1 MAGEQS
7 TKSDGLGIWIRF
19 WDLALALALLI
30 AAFLMVRLDAIP
42 QLRSMAGEQTYFNG
56 KPLLLDT
63 YRRGYSFE
71 MVRDHLRALGAE
83 GRDYYAHT
91 FMPMHDLALSL
102 FIMTFMVLFV
112 LYATQA
118 DKHYAIGMPSWIRK
132 ALLVPPVVQFL
143 LDIGENF
150 MLRSVIESFPWIS
163 VKVVDQAS
171 QFTQAKWLLIFIN
184 AMIML
189 GLGSYTVYQWLSRAE
204 EKRA

>member
-1 MAGEQS
+1 MAGEQG
-7 TKSDGLGIWIRF
+7 TKSDELGIWIRF
-19 WDLALALALLI
+19 WDLAIAFVLLI

-42 QLRSMAGEQTYFNG
+42 QLRSLAADQTYFNG

-71 MVRDHLRALGAE
+71 MVRDQLRALGGQ

-102 FIMTFMVLFV
+102 FLLTFMVLFV

-118 DKHYAIGMPSWIRK
+118 GKHYAIGMPSWVRK
-132 ALLVPPVVQFL
+132 VLLIPPVVQFL

-171 QFTQAKWLLIFIN
+171 QLTQAKWFLIFIN

-189 GLGSYTVYQWLSRAE
+189 GLGSYTVYQWLSRPAQ
-204 EKRA
+204 KA

>member
-1 MAGEQS
+1 MAGEQG
-7 TKSDGLGIWIRF
+7 TKSDELGIWIRF
-19 WDLALALALLI
+19 WDLAIAFVLLI

-42 QLRSMAGEQTYFNG
+42 QLRSLAADQTYFNG

-71 MVRDHLRALGAE
+71 MVRDQLRALGGQ

-102 FIMTFMVLFV
+102 FLLTFMVLFV

-118 DKHYAIGMPSWIRK
+118 DKHYAIGMPSWVRK
-132 ALLVPPVVQFL
+132 VLLIPPVVQFL

-171 QFTQAKWLLIFIN
+171 QLTQAKWFLIFIN

-189 GLGSYTVYQWLSRAE
+189 GLGSYTVYQWLSRPAQ
-204 EKRA
+204 KA

>member
-1 MAGEQS
+1 MAVEQS

-19 WDLALALALLI
+19 WDLLVAFVLLI
-30 AAFLMVRLDAIP
+30 AAFLMVRLDAVP
-42 QLRSMAGEQTYFNG
+42 QLRSLAAEQTYFNG

-71 MVRDHLRALGAE
+71 MVRDPLRALGAQ
-83 GRDYYAHT
+83 GRDHYAHT

-102 FIMTFMVLFV
+102 FLLTFMVLFI
-112 LYATQA
+112 LYATQSE
-118 DKHYAIGMPSWIRK
+118 KHHAIGMPSWVRK
-132 ALLVPPVVQFL
+132 LLLVAPIVQFL

-171 QFTQAKWLLIFIN
+171 QLTQAKWLLIFVN
-184 AMIML
+184 ALIML
-189 GLGSYTVYQWLSRAE
+189 GLGSYTVFQWLSRSD
-204 EKRA
+204 EKRT